1 MERSGT
7 WGKAPPEIKALER
20 RHMNQRQPCG
30 SKTKKRSWLMCLH
43 LPPRVHVA
51 SVAPPGLRPCGRRHP
66 RFRSASHSSTWG
78 YSWYCLA
85 EANQRA
91 NPSVCL
97 YAWASGDVSH
107 NTHHYFPCT
116 IQWKQLNAC
125 AASPGL
131 ICFALS
137 ALLLLRGNVNAAALM
152 MVESTTRM
160 LFIWRERGHL
170 CAEARS
176 CTFEQGC
183 RHSCIDCRKCR
194 SG

>member
-1 MERSGT
+1 VERSGT
-7 WGKAPPEIKALER
+7 WGKAPPRNQSLGKATHESAPTMRLKNKEKVLAYVSSFVAV
-20 RHMNQRQPCG
+20 C
-30 SKTKKRSWLMCLH
+30 
-43 LPPRVHVA
+43 PRCQCRP
-51 SVAPPGLRPCGRRHP
+51 PPGLRPCGRRHP

-170 CAEARS
+170 
-176 CTFEQGC
+176 
-183 RHSCIDCRKCR
+183 
-194 SG
+194 